1 MDAVCMEKNYFLVVL
16 DEEED
21 DDEEFLVLP
30 HFMTSRRLQ
39 DFLLC
44 ASKYQRCTDLKE
56 NEIVGNYQ
64 EKFIFNKFTRTS
76 C

>member
-39 DFLLC
+39 DFVLC
-44 ASKYQRCTDLKE
+44 ASKYQRYTDL
-56 NEIVGNYQ
+56 
-64 EKFIFNKFTRTS
+64 
-76 C
+76 